1 MAHKTE
7 KRSAEDQLL
16 QARARGLQEAT
27 EAQAMKAYGKVLGMD
42 TFFWMNPQVDAL
54 ATVLRSFPFPVHWV
68 GSHKQISFAFETYPE
83 LAELMEAVVVY
94 DCPLLKVDREVLNK
108 IPKIACVEGIKEAL
122 ILLKAVRREKCVF
135 LLTVNGLNESVTQNF
150 EEFLEAHR

>member
-1 MAHKTE
+1 MDRKTE

-42 TFFWMNPQVDAL
+42 AFYWMNPQVDAL
-54 ATVLRSFPFPVHWV
+54 ATVIRSFPFPVHWV
-68 GSHKQISFAFETYPE
+68 GSHEQISFALETYPE
-83 LAELMEAVVVY
+83 LADFMEAVVVY
-94 DCPLLKVDREVLNK
+94 DCPLLNVRREVLNT
-108 IPKIACVEGIKEAL
+108 IPKIACVEGVKEAL

-135 LLTVNGLNESVTQNF
+135 LLTVNGVNESVTRDF